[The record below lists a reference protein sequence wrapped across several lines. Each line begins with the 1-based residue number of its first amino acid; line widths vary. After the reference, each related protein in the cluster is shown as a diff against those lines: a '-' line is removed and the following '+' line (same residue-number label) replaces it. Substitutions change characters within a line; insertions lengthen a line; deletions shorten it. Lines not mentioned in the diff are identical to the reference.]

1 MKRLGHFLR
10 DGLERIRAWLARP
23 RPLQAIGAWVRER
36 LRRRSAARVAYS
48 PSSGPPAS
56 AIERVIAWLRRF
68 RWLRPLMEGI
78 LPSPRLLKDEAI
90 QLEIRMAPYRVQ
102 ATYWFFRAALALL
115 AFSILVTVLLVAFR
129 VPTLV
134 QALGGILIFLSLSLL
149 VQAVH
154 QILLYYQWRVILTNK
169 RMIIIAPDARRRGF
183 ADAVYLKGGRI
194 QVVDTA
200 WSSSPVWGFFQ
211 ATTGARDVI
220 LSLAGYEFKPEGA
233 EVKGGLR
240 FPDMMPDDI
249 MRLEELIFG

>member
-1 MKRLGHFLR
+1 MKRLWRFLQ
-10 DGLERIRAWLARP
+10 DGLERVRAWLARS
-23 RPLQAIGAWVRER
+23 RPLQAIGQRIR
-36 LRRRSAARVAYS
+36 GGLRRRSAARAAHQ
-48 PSSGPPAS
+48 PPFTPAPS

-78 LPSPRLLKDEAI
+78 LPSPRLLKDETI

-102 ATYWFFRAALALL
+102 ATYWFFRAALALV
-115 AFSILVTVLLVAFR
+115 AFSLLVTVLLVVFR
-129 VPTLV
+129 APILL
-134 QALGGILIFLSLSLL
+134 QALGGILIFLSISLL
-149 VQAVH
+149 LQAIH
-154 QILLYYQWRVILTNK
+154 QILLYYQWRFILTNK
-169 RMIIIAPDARRRGF
+169 RTIIIAPDARRRGF

-220 LSLAGYEFKPEGA
+220 LSLAGYEFRPEGA

-240 FPDMMPDDI
+240 FPDVMPDDI
-249 MRLEELIFG
+249 IRLEELIFG